1 MLYIKMTKN
10 GDIMFSL
17 DSLNEHQRKIAM
29 DTEGAILVTAGAGSG
44 KTRLLTHRI
53 CHLIENLSVSPSN
66 ILAITFTNKATNEM
80 KERIAK
86 MVPNSSGIT
95 IKTLHSFCAGILR
108 ADISNLEGF
117 DSHFSVYDTSDQ
129 DKLLKKVIKEL
140 NIDEKVAKY
149 CSYHISKANNDGLT
163 PAEYLHDNKNLP
175 YIDDYCKVYAEYQRQ
190 LKNNNALDFDD
201 LLMKALELFHSSP
214 TTLEY
219 YQNKFRYIHVD
230 EFQDT
235 NLVQYKII
243 KLISAKHKNV
253 FVVGDEDQCIYCWR
267 GANIEN
273 INNFTKDYECKLY
286 KLEQNYRSTKN
297 IIKSAN
303 ELIKNNCARLDKTLF
318 TENEQGEEIT
328 YYEGYDENEEAE
340 YVARAIYSLQTRGID
355 LKEVGILMRVSALSR
370 LMEEKLLN
378 YNIPYKVSG
387 IFKFFERLEVKN
399 ILAYLTMIVNPRDN
413 SSITRIINYPKRGIG
428 QATIDKLLAEAERQN
443 VPMVDLVENYRELD
457 ISGAIKSKI
466 AEFGDMITEFKSA
479 YLSKGLYDFVEFVV
493 DKAGIKGM
501 YNTDSEEDVDRTMNI
516 DQLLQSVKSY
526 EHLNEDASLIDYLES
541 VTLQNTLEE
550 EDDNLPSVSIST
562 VHASKG
568 LEFDYVFI
576 IGSEEGKFPLAR
588 AMDSSDELEEERR
601 LMYVAITRARKK
613 LYVTRAKSRFMYGSR
628 EKQMPSR
635 FVSEM
640 GLAVPIQQPKNSYY
654 DSDYDN
660 YSKGYGN
667 NYNSYSSYSSN
678 RYGNSNSDRYASSTT
693 YSNRQAS
700 QATSSY
706 STYDDYASKINTY
719 DNKRMGG
726 SGLNNLQSL
735 MNSKLNTQKSKFA
748 EYKVGVQVLHTKFG
762 VGKIIKVDG
771 GENNYVSIDFGT
783 LGVKTLSLNF
793 APLQILK

>member
-1 MLYIKMTKN
+1 
-10 GDIMFSL
+10 MFSL
-17 DSLNEHQRKIAM
+17 DTLNEHQRKIAM

-53 CHLIENLSVSPSN
+53 CHLIDNQGVSPHN

-80 KERIAK
+80 RERISK
-86 MVPNSSGIT
+86 MVSNSSGIT
-95 IKTLHSFCAGILR
+95 IKTLHSFCASILR
-108 ADISNLEGF
+108 ADIDKLEGF

-140 NIDEKVAKY
+140 QIDEKVAKY
-149 CSYHISKANNDGLT
+149 CGYHISKAKNDGLT
-163 PAEYLHDNKNLP
+163 PAEYLRDNKHQP
-175 YIDDYCKVYAEYQRQ
+175 YIDEYCKVYSEYQRQ

-201 LLMKALELFHSSP
+201 LLTKALELFYHSPS
-214 TTLEY
+214 TLEY
-219 YQNKFRYIHVD
+219 YQNKFKYIHVD

-243 KLISAKHKNV
+243 KLISGKYKNV

-267 GANIEN
+267 GANIDN
-273 INNFTKDYECKLY
+273 IKNFTTDYNCKIY

-297 IIKSAN
+297 IIKTAN
-303 ELIKNNCARLDKTLF
+303 KLIKNNMARLDKTLF

-328 YYEGYDENEEAE
+328 YYEGYDENDEAE
-340 YVARAIYSLQTRGID
+340 YVARAIYSLQSRGVN
-355 LKEVGILMRVSALSR
+355 LQEVGVLMRVSAMSR

-378 YNIPYKVSG
+378 YNLSYKVSG

-428 QATIDKLLAEAERQN
+428 QATIDKLLQEAERQK

-457 ISGAIKSKI
+457 ISNAIKSKI
-466 AEFGDMITEFKSA
+466 QDFGDMITEFKQA
-479 YLSKGLYDFVEFVV
+479 YLDKGLYEFVEFVV
-493 DKAGIKGM
+493 NRAEIKGM
-501 YNTDSEEDVDRTMNI
+501 YNTDSEEDIDRTMNI

-526 EHLNEDASLIDYLES
+526 EHLNDDATLIDYLES
-541 VTLQNTLEE
+541 VTLQNTLD
-550 EDDNLPSVSIST
+550 EDDNDQPSVSIST

-576 IGSEEGKFPLAR
+576 IGCEEGKFPLSR
-588 AMDSSDELEEERR
+588 SMDDPDELEEERR

-628 EKQMPSR
+628 ERQSPSR
-635 FVSEM
+635 FVKEM
-640 GLAVPIQQPKNSYY
+640 GLNSYEN
-654 DSDYDN
+654 SIKVNDN
-660 YSKGYGN
+660 YYNKFRDNDYSQGYYN
-667 NYNSYSSYSSN
+667 NYTTPKTTELSKEKSYSN
-678 RYGNSNSDRYASSTT
+678 
-693 YSNRQAS
+693 
-700 QATSSY
+700 Y
-706 STYDDYASKINTY
+706 STYDEYAHHTNSF
-719 DNKRMGG
+719 DNKKLGER
-726 SGLNNLQSL
+726 GLGNLQGI
-735 MNSKLNTQKSKFA
+735 MNNKLNKQKTMFGD
-748 EYKVGVQVLHTKFG
+748 YKVGVKVLHTKFG
-762 VGKIIKVDG
+762 VGTIIKVDG